1 MINPQAGAYVGNSL
15 YLKCLMYTCVIST
28 YILNILTYVQINL
41 RVIPN
46 SLSIQTTSQ
55 QLLHWSTLV
64 LSPMA
69 LSLFLYRVY
78 VTRCHRVSI
87 DRSSRIL
94 AGLNST
100 AGWTCSVT
108 DVTDYMQTT
117 KSSINPLYVKWSR
130 PDYSSQRLPSPR
142 SNQTPSSAIV

>member
-55 QLLHWSTLV
+55 QFNILIYTSLVSHNFEFIFVQGVRHPLSQGLHRPLL
-64 LSPMA
+64 
-69 LSLFLYRVY
+69 
-78 VTRCHRVSI
+78 
-87 DRSSRIL
+87 
-94 AGLNST
+94 LNTS
-100 AGWTCSVT
+100 W
-108 DVTDYMQTT
+108 
-117 KSSINPLYVKWSR
+117 N
-130 PDYSSQRLPSPR
+130 
-142 SNQTPSSAIV
+142 